1 MRGFLRYRAGPALVA
16 MLAGLAV
23 ILLEF
28 LDPLALDA
36 LRAGAFAGFDAFAAR
51 SGDWPDPANLPVRPG
66 WGKVFELSLSL
77 VAATGLAIA
86 MPYMGA
92 AAISVVGPA
101 MIAGYVAASAYVYM
115 NIGLQIDPAMP
126 AASLLATYL
135 VGLIALLWIVP
146 DRSRAAMRNYMDP
159 RVAEELATNAGNPTL
174 VGETRDLTAM
184 FCDLRGFTGLSEKRD
199 PAELVRLMSEIFDPL
214 AKIIQDHG
222 GTVDKF
228 LGDGLMAF
236 WGAPRHQPDHAD
248 LACGAALAIRKWLK
262 RETQERQEAG
272 DWPDVRIGIAVN
284 SGQAYVGSIGGPAR
298 RHYTVL
304 GDDIN
309 VASRIQEHCRM
320 LSADIL
326 IGARTRELIGA
337 RYAALWV
344 GDYDLRGRRQQISL
358 YTLAGRHADAFNT
371 LLEAHATLMQALQSS
386 RMEVARAFAAQTRL
400 LAPAV
405 LHPLYAALLEQRG
418 EEPPARPIA
427 WRVRDAIA
435 SIEAGHG
442 QDAA

>member
-1 MRGFLRYRAGPALVA
+1 MR
-16 MLAGLAV
+16 
-23 ILLEF
+23 
-28 LDPLALDA
+28 
-36 LRAGAFAGFDAFAAR
+36 
-51 SGDWPDPANLPVRPG
+51 S
-66 WGKVFELSLSL
+66 
-77 VAATGLAIA
+77 
-86 MPYMGA
+86 
-92 AAISVVGPA
+92 
-101 MIAGYVAASAYVYM
+101 
-115 NIGLQIDPAMP
+115 
-126 AASLLATYL
+126 
-135 VGLIALLWIVP
+135 
-146 DRSRAAMRNYMDP
+146 YMDP
-159 RVAEELATNAGNPTL
+159 RVAEELATNAGNPTP
-174 VGETRDLTAM
+174 VGETRDLTVM
-184 FCDLRGFTGLSEKRD
+184 FCDLRGFTALSEESD
-199 PAELVRLMSEIFDPL
+199 PAELVRLMSGIFDPL
-214 AKIIQDHG
+214 AEIIQKHG

-262 RETQERQEAG
+262 QETLHRQEAG
-272 DWPDVRIGIAVN
+272 DWPEVRIGIALN

-326 IGARTRELIGA
+326 IGARTRELTGA

-344 GDYDLRGRRQQISL
+344 GDYDLRGRKQQISL
-358 YTLAGRHADAFNT
+358 YALAGRHADAFNT
-371 LLEAHATLMQALQSS
+371 LLEAHTNLMQALERS

-400 LAPAV
+400 LAPAI
-405 LHPLYAALLEQRG
+405 LRPLYTALLEQRG

-435 SIEAGHG
+435 CIEAVNGHN
-442 QDAA
+442 AA